1 MIRIYRTLS
10 LHRLITLQKLL
21 LETNYELIRTV
32 GDFPN

>member
-21 LETNYELIRTV
+21 LETNYEYSLNRWRY
-32 GDFPN
+32 